1 MRCVFGFGAI
11 CVAFLANPGKLPQE
25 RRTANLGAHL
35 AGNEEGFPAG
45 DLSSFE
51 EDASIAF
58 VWTSAY
64 AGARLSQVFRA
75 EAQTHFQGTEDDFM
89 RKDTTFSIRISK
101 EDLELIKQNAK
112 KARMSQSDYV
122 TYCCL
127 GRQIVV
133 IEGLKE
139 LAKELRAIG
148 NNLNQLTALANMK
161 QITVVYLDKV
171 AEGLANISAAVRAL
185 QEYRR
190 W

>member
-1 MRCVFGFGAI
+1 
-11 CVAFLANPGKLPQE
+11 
-25 RRTANLGAHL
+25 
-35 AGNEEGFPAG
+35 
-45 DLSSFE
+45 
-51 EDASIAF
+51 
-58 VWTSAY
+58 
-64 AGARLSQVFRA
+64 
-75 EAQTHFQGTEDDFM
+75 M

-101 EDLELIKQNAK
+101 EDLELIKQTAK

-122 TYCCL
+122 THCCL

-148 NNLNQLTALANMK
+148 NNLNQLTTLANMK

>member
-1 MRCVFGFGAI
+1 
-11 CVAFLANPGKLPQE
+11 
-25 RRTANLGAHL
+25 
-35 AGNEEGFPAG
+35 
-45 DLSSFE
+45 
-51 EDASIAF
+51 
-58 VWTSAY
+58 
-64 AGARLSQVFRA
+64 
-75 EAQTHFQGTEDDFM
+75 M
-89 RKDTTFSIRISK
+89 RKDTTFSIRLSK
-101 EDLELIKQNAK
+101 EDLELIKQTAK

-122 TYCCL
+122 THCCL

>member
-1 MRCVFGFGAI
+1 
-11 CVAFLANPGKLPQE
+11 
-25 RRTANLGAHL
+25 
-35 AGNEEGFPAG
+35 
-45 DLSSFE
+45 
-51 EDASIAF
+51 
-58 VWTSAY
+58 
-64 AGARLSQVFRA
+64 
-75 EAQTHFQGTEDDFM
+75 M

-122 TYCCL
+122 TQCCL

>member
-1 MRCVFGFGAI
+1 
-11 CVAFLANPGKLPQE
+11 
-25 RRTANLGAHL
+25 
-35 AGNEEGFPAG
+35 
-45 DLSSFE
+45 
-51 EDASIAF
+51 
-58 VWTSAY
+58 
-64 AGARLSQVFRA
+64 
-75 EAQTHFQGTEDDFM
+75 
-89 RKDTTFSIRISK
+89 
-101 EDLELIKQNAK
+101 
-112 KARMSQSDYV
+112 MSQSDYV
-122 TYCCL
+122 THCCL

-133 IEGLKE
+133 IEGLRE

>member
-1 MRCVFGFGAI
+1 
-11 CVAFLANPGKLPQE
+11 
-25 RRTANLGAHL
+25 
-35 AGNEEGFPAG
+35 
-45 DLSSFE
+45 
-51 EDASIAF
+51 
-58 VWTSAY
+58 
-64 AGARLSQVFRA
+64 
-75 EAQTHFQGTEDDFM
+75 M

-122 TYCCL
+122 TRCCL
-127 GRQIVV
+127 GRQIIV

-148 NNLNQLTALANMK
+148 NNLNRLTTLANMK

-185 QEYRR
+185 QETRR
-190 W
+190 M

>member
-1 MRCVFGFGAI
+1 MCFRFWGDLRGFSGESGETPAGAQNGQ
-11 CVAFLANPGKLPQE
+11 F
-25 RRTANLGAHL
+25 GAHL

-58 VWTSAY
+58 VWTSAN
-64 AGARLSQVFRA
+64 ADARLPQVFRA
-75 EAQTHFQGTEDDFM
+75 EAQTHFQETEGDFM

-122 TYCCL
+122 THCCL

-171 AEGLANISAAVRAL
+171 AEGLADISAAVRAL

-190 W
+190 M

>member
-1 MRCVFGFGAI
+1 
-11 CVAFLANPGKLPQE
+11 
-25 RRTANLGAHL
+25 
-35 AGNEEGFPAG
+35 
-45 DLSSFE
+45 
-51 EDASIAF
+51 
-58 VWTSAY
+58 
-64 AGARLSQVFRA
+64 
-75 EAQTHFQGTEDDFM
+75 M
-89 RKDTTFSIRISK
+89 RKDTTFSIRISE

-122 TYCCL
+122 THCCL

-148 NNLNQLTALANMK
+148 NNLNQLTTLANMK

-171 AEGLANISAAVRAL
+171 AEGLANISAAVRTL

>member
-1 MRCVFGFGAI
+1 
-11 CVAFLANPGKLPQE
+11 
-25 RRTANLGAHL
+25 
-35 AGNEEGFPAG
+35 
-45 DLSSFE
+45 
-51 EDASIAF
+51 
-58 VWTSAY
+58 
-64 AGARLSQVFRA
+64 
-75 EAQTHFQGTEDDFM
+75 M

-122 TYCCL
+122 TRCCL

-148 NNLNQLTALANMK
+148 NNLNQLTVLANMK

-171 AEGLANISAAVRAL
+171 AEGLADISAAVRAL

>member
-1 MRCVFGFGAI
+1 
-11 CVAFLANPGKLPQE
+11 
-25 RRTANLGAHL
+25 
-35 AGNEEGFPAG
+35 
-45 DLSSFE
+45 
-51 EDASIAF
+51 
-58 VWTSAY
+58 
-64 AGARLSQVFRA
+64 
-75 EAQTHFQGTEDDFM
+75 M

-112 KARMSQSDYV
+112 EARMSQSDYV
-122 TYCCL
+122 THCCL

-139 LAKELRAIG
+139 LANELRAIG
-148 NNLNQLTALANMK
+148 NNLNQLTTLVNMK
-161 QITVVYLDKV
+161 QISVVYLDKV

>member
-1 MRCVFGFGAI
+1 
-11 CVAFLANPGKLPQE
+11 
-25 RRTANLGAHL
+25 
-35 AGNEEGFPAG
+35 
-45 DLSSFE
+45 
-51 EDASIAF
+51 
-58 VWTSAY
+58 
-64 AGARLSQVFRA
+64 
-75 EAQTHFQGTEDDFM
+75 M

-127 GRQIVV
+127 GRQIIV

-171 AEGLANISAAVRAL
+171 AEGLANISAAVRVL

>member
-1 MRCVFGFGAI
+1 MA
-11 CVAFLANPGKLPQE
+11 E
-25 RRTANLGAHL
+25 
-35 AGNEEGFPAG
+35 NEKGFPAG

-64 AGARLSQVFRA
+64 AGARLPQVFRA

-101 EDLELIKQNAK
+101 EDLGLIKQNAK

-122 TYCCL
+122 THCCL
-127 GRQIVV
+127 GRQIIV

-139 LAKELRAIG
+139 LAKELSLSPSG
-148 NNLNQLTALANMK
+148 LNGVLKDLIN
-161 QITVVYLDKV
+161 
-171 AEGLANISAAVRAL
+171 
-185 QEYRR
+185 
-190 W
+190 